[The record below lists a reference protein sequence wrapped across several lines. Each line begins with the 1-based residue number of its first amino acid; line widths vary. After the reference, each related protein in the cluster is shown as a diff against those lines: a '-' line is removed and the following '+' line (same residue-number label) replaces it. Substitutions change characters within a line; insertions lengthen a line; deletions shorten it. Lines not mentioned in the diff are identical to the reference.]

1 MKFNMRFG
9 AKLHERQRGGKLVAD
24 SHKSLV
30 LLVLGICFLVL
41 GSFSKHPYYVSVTE
55 LEYRPAQK
63 EIQIACKIF
72 TDDLEDALKA
82 ETKKQISISDDKDK
96 AAKQQLIFKYL
107 QAHLK
112 IMVDGKA
119 VAYEMIGYELEQ
131 EAAWNYLLV
140 KNVAPFKKVTVTN
153 DVLYSLRDGQVNI
166 LHFKNNG
173 ERKSYRLN
181 APETNYTFSW

>member
-1 MKFNMRFG
+1 MKFIIEKG
-9 AKLHERQRGGKLVAD
+9 GKLHERLKNSQPVAGRC
-24 SHKSLV
+24 KSLV
-30 LLVLGICFLVL
+30 ILMLGICFLVL
-41 GSFSKHPYYVSVTE
+41 ASFVTHPYYVSVTE

-107 QAHLK
+107 QSHLK
-112 IMVDGKA
+112 ILVDGKA

-131 EAAWNYLLV
+131 EAAWNYLV
-140 KNVAPFKKVTVTN
+140 IKNVAPFKKVTVSN
-153 DVLYSLRDGQVNI
+153 DVLYSLRDGQINI

-173 ERKSYRLN
+173 ERKSFRLN
-181 APETNYTFSW
+181 APETNYTFNW